1 MHGNLYRESVQQATR
16 DALAANVGE
25 EQILQWV
32 REILTNAVDYYP
44 EMTQCADISTP

>member
-1 MHGNLYRESVQQATR
+1 MHGNLYRESIQQAAR

-32 REILTNAVDYYP
+32 REILTDAVDYYP